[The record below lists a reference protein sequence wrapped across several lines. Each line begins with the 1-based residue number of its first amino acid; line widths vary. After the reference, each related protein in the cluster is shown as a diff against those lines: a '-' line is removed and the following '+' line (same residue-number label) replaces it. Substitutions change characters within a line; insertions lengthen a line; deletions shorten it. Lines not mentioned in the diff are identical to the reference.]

1 MILQRIELENY
12 GPYKGVISLDL
23 SITDNENVILLQGL
37 NDTGK
42 TSLYKAIQ
50 FCLYG
55 ESNVLQ
61 YQKHV
66 NRTKREIEDGI
77 TSVTIVFEHNDEN
90 YQITRRIEF
99 KKTSMGENLNISN
112 PVSFSVI
119 RNGMPESITSI
130 EDERRFIEY
139 ILPEEASQFF
149 LFDGEEIQGYTQ
161 NPPKPNIKSAIEML
175 LGIKELLNAVDDL
188 KRIKIIQEQ
197 KVRNELAKK
206 EEYAGEKEDLDKLD
220 ESNSKRNN
228 EIIEME
234 SQIQSLDEQKS
245 RFETKLKQFDEV
257 KEILEQKII
266 SEKKLEK
273 TEREL
278 SDTVESLK
286 DFNDNELAIW
296 LLIPFL
302 KKFKDT
308 KKLSFDAHTKKVVS
322 EILKNNSCI
331 CDRPL
336 DEHSISILSDI
347 ANSETSEFEEIQN
360 CANEIL
366 DKFGIN
372 QNKEHFLRLTTSL
385 TELQEQK
392 ISLNSDIESKKSEL
406 GNKSTSQDKEY
417 SNIRNEYEICENNL
431 RQKRIKNSDLRS
443 KRDEGKRQYDS
454 RIRFLS
460 NKNISVEY
468 EKENKR
474 RMLIELT
481 LKSINQFIDEIV
493 ESRKSEIENIASQ
506 FLKSIT
512 NAPDVYTGIELDEH
526 YRLHL
531 KIKDHST
538 VPSWERGPSA
548 GQSQVIAHSFIAAL
562 NKFTAKEAPII
573 IDTPL
578 ARLDDI
584 HAENIVRSYPHMGK
598 QIIVLYQ
605 PRELDDKLIELIRPH
620 IRFEYDIKRDLTD
633 IENSTITRR
642 EN

>member
-12 GPYKGVISLDL
+12 GPYKGVVNLDL
-23 SITDNENVILLQGL
+23 SITDKENVILLQGS

-55 ESNVLQ
+55 EFSALQ

-66 NRTKREIEDGI
+66 NRTKRQMEDGQ
-77 TSVTIVFEHNDEN
+77 TSVTIIFEHNNQN
-90 YQITRRIEF
+90 YQITRKIDF
-99 KKTSMGENLNISN
+99 KKTSMDENLNILN
-112 PVSFSVI
+112 YNFSVI
-119 RNGMPESITSI
+119 TNGTPESITSI

-149 LFDGEEIQGYTQ
+149 LFDGEKIQGYTQ

-188 KRIKIIQEQ
+188 NRIKTIQEQ

-206 EEYAGEKEDLDKLD
+206 EEYRGEKDDLDELD
-220 ESNSKRNN
+220 ESISKKDS
-228 EIIEME
+228 EIIEMA
-234 SQIQSLDEQKS
+234 SQIKNLQEQKS
-245 RFETKLKQFDEV
+245 QFETKLKQFDEV
-257 KEILEQKII
+257 KDILEQKKI
-266 SEKKLEK
+266 SEEKLEK
-273 TEREL
+273 TERDL
-278 SDTVESLK
+278 SNTIESLK

-308 KKLSFDAHTKKVVS
+308 KKSSFDVHTKKIVS
-322 EILKNNSCI
+322 DILKKNSCI
-331 CDRPL
+331 CNRSL
-336 DEHSISILSDI
+336 DTNSISALSDI
-347 ANSETSEFEEIQN
+347 VNSETNEFEDIQN
-360 CANEIL
+360 CANELL

-372 QNKEHFLRLTTSL
+372 QNKEHFIILTTSFTDL
-385 TELQEQK
+385 KEQK
-392 ISLNSDIESKKSEL
+392 ISLEVDIDTKNAEL
-406 GNKSTSQDKEY
+406 GTKSNSQDNEY

-431 RQKRIKNSDLRS
+431 RQKRIQNADLHTT
-443 KRDEGKRQYDS
+443 RDDQKRQYDS

-460 NKNISVEY
+460 NKNISIEY
-468 EKENKR
+468 DKENKR
-474 RMLIELT
+474 RMLIELI

-493 ESRKSEIENIASQ
+493 QSRKSEIENIATQ
-506 FLKSIT
+506 FLKDIT

-531 KIKDHST
+531 KIKDQIT

-578 ARLDDI
+578 ARLDEI
-584 HAENIVRSYPHMGK
+584 HAKNIVRSYPEMGK
-598 QIIVLYQ
+598 QIIILYQ

-620 IRFEYDIKRDLTD
+620 IRFEYDIKRDLSD
-633 IENSTITRR
+633 IENSVITRR

>member
-23 SITDNENVILLQGL
+23 SITDNENVILVQGL

-77 TSVTIVFEHNDEN
+77 TSVTIVFEHNNEN

-99 KKTSMGENLNISN
+99 KKTPMDENLNISN

-175 LGIKELLNAVDDL
+175 LGIKELLNAVDYL
-188 KRIKIIQEQ
+188 KKIKSIQEQ

-220 ESNSKRNN
+220 ESITKKDN

-234 SQIQSLDEQKS
+234 SQIQSLVEQKS
-245 RFETKLKQFDEV
+245 RFETKLKQFEEV
-257 KEILEQKII
+257 KDILEQKKI
-266 SEKKLEK
+266 SEEKLEK

-308 KKLSFDAHTKKVVS
+308 KKSSFDAHTKKIVS

-336 DEHSISILSDI
+336 DEHSISVLSDI
-347 ANSETSEFEEIQN
+347 VNSETSEFEEIQN

-372 QNKEHFLRLTTSL
+372 QNKEHFLRLTTAL
-385 TELQEQK
+385 TELQERK
-392 ISLNSDIESKKSEL
+392 ISLESDIESKNSEL
-406 GNKSTSQDKEY
+406 GTKSTHDNEY
-417 SNIRNEYEICENNL
+417 SNIRSEYEICENNL

-443 KRDEGKRQYDS
+443 RRDEEKRQYDS
-454 RIRFLS
+454 RYRFLS
-460 NKNISVEY
+460 NKNISAEY

-493 ESRKSEIENIASQ
+493 ESRKLEIENIASQ

-512 NAPDVYTGIELDEH
+512 NAPDVYTGIELDEQ

-548 GQSQVIAHSFIAAL
+548 GQSQVIAHSFIAGL

-578 ARLDDI
+578 ARLDDV

-605 PRELDDKLIELIRPH
+605 PRELDEQLIELIRTH

>member
-1 MILQRIELENY
+1 MIIQRIDLENY
-12 GPYKGVISLDL
+12 GPYKGHTSLDL
-23 SITDNENVILLQGL
+23 SITENENVILLQGL

-55 ESNVLQ
+55 EFSTLQ

-66 NRTKREIEDGI
+66 NRTKREIEDGR
-77 TSVTIVFEHNDEN
+77 TSVTIVFEHNDSN
-90 YQITRRIEF
+90 YQITRKIDF
-99 KKTSMGENLNISN
+99 KKTPLDKNLEITNYE
-112 PVSFSVI
+112 FQVI
-119 RNGMPESITSI
+119 RNGTPESITGI
-130 EDERRFIEY
+130 EEEKRFIEF

-175 LGIKELLNAVDDL
+175 LGIKELLNAIDDL
-188 KRIKIIQEQ
+188 QRVKTIQEE

-206 EEYAGEKEDLDKLD
+206 EEYRGEKDDLDKLAD
-220 ESNSKRNN
+220 GIDKKNT
-228 EIIEME
+228 EINEME
-234 SQIQSLDEQKS
+234 SQIKSLQEQKL
-245 RFETKLKQFDEV
+245 RFEVQLNQFEEV
-257 KEILEQKII
+257 KEILEQKKI
-266 SEKKLEK
+266 SEEKLEE
-273 TEREL
+273 TENDISNTL
-278 SDTVESLK
+278 ESLRN
-286 DFNDNELAIW
+286 FNDNELAIW

-308 KKLSFDAHTKKVVS
+308 TKPSFDSHTKKLVS
-322 EILKNNSCI
+322 ELLKKNSCL
-331 CDRPL
+331 CERPL
-336 DEHSISILSDI
+336 DEKSISVLSEI
-347 ANSETSEFEEIQN
+347 VSSQTNEFEDIQN
-360 CANEIL
+360 CSNELL

-372 QNKEHFLRLTTSL
+372 QNKEHYVKLVK
-385 TELQEQK
+385 ELSEFKELK
-392 ISLNSDIESKKSEL
+392 ISLESDIESKNEEL
-406 GNKSTSQDKEY
+406 GNKSTSQSDEY
-417 SNIRNEYEICENNL
+417 SHIKNEYEICENNL

-443 KRDEGKRQYDS
+443 RRDDEKRQYES
-454 RIRFLS
+454 RYRFLS
-460 NKNISVEY
+460 SKNISLEY

-474 RMLIELT
+474 RMLIELI
-481 LKSINQFIDEIV
+481 LKSINEFIDEIV
-493 ESRKSEIENIASQ
+493 ASRKSEIENIASQ
-506 FLKSIT
+506 FLKDIT
-512 NAPDVYTGIELDEH
+512 NAPDVYTGIELDDA

-538 VPSWERGPSA
+538 VPAWERGPSA

-562 NKFTAKEAPII
+562 NKFTAKEAPVI

-598 QIIVLYQ
+598 QVIVLYQ
-605 PRELDDKLIELIRPH
+605 PRELDSRLIELIRPH

-633 IENSTITRR
+633 VENSMIVRS